1 MNVHTKKLIA
11 RLVAGLA
18 ASSFIAAAA
27 IAETPDVEM
36 KLSATSLYVNQEL
49 VVTISS
55 KVFCDIQTAA
65 WGLDDPQ
72 FKEIGGGDQAVF
84 NPPKQYKYKF
94 AKAGKYRMVADH
106 GDMYCGNM
114 AKIAMMTDIVVLPVV
129 RSVPLATSL
138 TTPTAPTTPAIKP
151 ATKPA
156 TKPVTKPC
164 AKKGNQQVDP
174 NCTDN

>member
-1 MNVHTKKLIA
+1 MNIHTKKLIA

-27 IAETPDVEM
+27 MAETPDVEM

-49 VVTISS
+49 VMTISS
-55 KVFCDIQTAA
+55 KVPCGIKAKA
-65 WGLDDPQ
+65 WGLDDAQ
-72 FKEIGGGDQAVF
+72 FDETFGDDNAVF
-84 NPPKQYKYKF
+84 NPPRQYKYKF
-94 AKAGKYRMVADH
+94 AKPGRYRMVADH
-106 GDMYCGNM
+106 GDYDCGNM
-114 AKIAMMTDIVVLPVV
+114 GRLAMMTDIVVLPVV

-138 TTPTAPTTPAIKP
+138 TTPTTPTAPTTPAI
-151 ATKPA
+151 KPA

>member
-1 MNVHTKKLIA
+1 
-11 RLVAGLA
+11 
-18 ASSFIAAAA
+18 
-27 IAETPDVEM
+27 M

-49 VVTISS
+49 VITISS

-94 AKAGKYRMVADH
+94 AKAGKYRIVADH
-106 GDMYCGNM
+106 GDNYCGNM
-114 AKIAMMTDIVVLPVV
+114 AKIAMMTDIVVKPAILLP
-129 RSVPLATSL
+129 PLATV
-138 TTPTAPTTPAIKP
+138 P
-151 ATKPA
+151 ATPVPKAA
-156 TKPVTKPC
+156 TVPNPKKPVTKPC
-164 AKKGNQQVDP
+164 AKKGNQQLDP

>member
-1 MNVHTKKLIA
+1 M
-11 RLVAGLA
+11 
-18 ASSFIAAAA
+18 AAAA
-27 IAETPDVEM
+27 VADTPDVEM

-55 KVFCDIQTAA
+55 KVYCDIQTAA

-72 FKEIGGGDQAVF
+72 FKEIGGGDHAVF

-94 AKAGKYRMVADH
+94 AKAGKYRMVASH

-114 AKIAMMTDIVVLPVV
+114 AKIAMMADIVVKPAILLP
-129 RSVPLATSL
+129 PLAT
-138 TTPTAPTTPAIKP
+138 TPAPKA

-156 TKPVTKPC
+156 TKPVTNPC

-174 NCTDN
+174 NCIDD

>member
-1 MNVHTKKLIA
+1 MNIHTTKLIA

-27 IAETPDVEM
+27 MAETPDVEM

-49 VVTISS
+49 VMTISS
-55 KVFCDIQTAA
+55 KVFCDIQTIA

-72 FKEIGGGDQAVF
+72 FTEYGGGDDAVF
-84 NPPKQYKYKF
+84 NPPRQYKYKF
-94 AKAGKYRMVADH
+94 AKPGKYRMVASH
-106 GDMYCGNM
+106 GDNYCGNM
-114 AKIAMMTDIVVLPVV
+114 GRIAMMTDIVVLPVI

-138 TTPTAPTTPAIKP
+138 TTPTTPTAPTTPAI
-151 ATKPA
+151 KPA

-174 NCTDN
+174 NCIDN